1 MQKLTKGQIGILLV
15 VYVALLAAWFHQIS
29 ESSIHDDALGTLIPA
44 VNLVHDGVYS
54 LDDEPPLAPTMYREP
69 VPILLTSIAVVVV
82 DAIMGPAELPAY
94 MSGERARLIKFQ
106 NVLWLTLLCTAAF
119 LATLYFTSS
128 FPLATGTA
136 VLSYLAFLYPA
147 VRDVGVDSLYT
158 EMPAAGLLLLSSW
171 LLASSISGRNWPR
184 LVAAGV
190 CFGLLSLTK
199 AMALPVFLG
208 TLIVVVL
215 YRAVRPAGTELRT
228 TLAQTAVLLV
238 SCAIVVAPWIYR
250 NWTVFQSTQIS
261 ERGGLSVYMRALYNE
276 VSPTEYRGLFY
287 IWAPSPIRTPVGRI
301 LGFSSRD
308 LKPGGALMRLT
319 ADEDARYAKSDLQA
333 QRDGRPD
340 RAVSLVAKA
349 RAERVKVRNEV
360 RVAGY
365 GHRTN
370 VVADDLMKD
379 RGMAMMKEQPG
390 KTIAGAVTGL
400 WRGAILILPLL
411 AWAVLHA
418 WRHRREDVL
427 IFCVPA
433 LGFTFLLSM
442 FSVFEPR
449 YSGPMTPLAFVAA
462 AVAASGFARYRRNSA
477 LLAPKQE
484 RPSTK
489 GRPDRFVEQLESAP
503 PAMR

>member
-215 YRAVRPAGTELRT
+215 YRAVRPAGT
-228 TLAQTAVLLV
+228 
-238 SCAIVVAPWIYR
+238 
-250 NWTVFQSTQIS
+250 
-261 ERGGLSVYMRALYNE
+261 
-276 VSPTEYRGLFY
+276 
-287 IWAPSPIRTPVGRI
+287 
-301 LGFSSRD
+301 
-308 LKPGGALMRLT
+308 
-319 ADEDARYAKSDLQA
+319 
-333 QRDGRPD
+333 
-340 RAVSLVAKA
+340 
-349 RAERVKVRNEV
+349 
-360 RVAGY
+360 
-365 GHRTN
+365 
-370 VVADDLMKD
+370 
-379 RGMAMMKEQPG
+379 
-390 KTIAGAVTGL
+390 
-400 WRGAILILPLL
+400 
-411 AWAVLHA
+411 
-418 WRHRREDVL
+418 
-427 IFCVPA
+427 
-433 LGFTFLLSM
+433 
-442 FSVFEPR
+442 
-449 YSGPMTPLAFVAA
+449 
-462 AVAASGFARYRRNSA
+462 
-477 LLAPKQE
+477 
-484 RPSTK
+484 
-489 GRPDRFVEQLESAP
+489 
-503 PAMR
+503 